1 MSSTGLVQIFCA
13 RLFVGFLTAICHL
26 AERDSSWQSNFD
38 LLLLVIL
45 YIELKKNIF
54 KRTRSL
60 RPKPVLLD
68 GSQNS
73 ENNHN
78 SISLAAVRQVVIGYE
93 YSGLWQKNSPS
104 SWTTPWTSWFWNPP
118 TIIHIRFF
126 DELQSLLFEK
136 STDLERGN
144 GGNITV
150 AFSAGPDGPT
160 AAIGALPGNPARKF
174 PEGFVTRKSFAL
186 ACSVGFF
193 KF

>member
-1 MSSTGLVQIFCA
+1 MLVCSV
-13 RLFVGFLTAICHL
+13 LFLTAICHL
-26 AERDSSWQSNFD
+26 AERDSSWQSNID
-38 LLLLVIL
+38 LILLVIL

-60 RPKPVLLD
+60 RPRPVLLD

-93 YSGLWQKNSPS
+93 YSRLWQKKFPVFLNHPVDLLILKPS
-104 SWTTPWTSWFWNPP
+104 

-150 AFSAGPDGPT
+150 AFGAGPGGPT
-160 AAIGALPGNPARKF
+160 AAIGALPGNPAREF